1 MKKVFF
7 ALLLTVIL
15 CGLPGCTSSRVAV
28 KTEAEQQTRKTEVT
42 DSSRTEQTK
51 TTDQLTAVLSS
62 NEQQTVVI
70 EFEEWEYYPASEDT
84 TETQGSNPETYM
96 NAGEREE
103 KPPNAGS
110 VKRHKKG
117 TITINGKKETTEQK
131 EQASVTETNIQETGS
146 REATIDESTKEKT
159 STKKDSRKAY
169 VWIALGLLCAVL
181 LIGAGI
187 YLARR
192 Q

>member
-1 MKKVFF
+1 MLSACLRYYHVYV
-7 ALLLTVIL
+7 LRHMLIL
-15 CGLPGCTSSRVAV
+15 SYDI
-28 KTEAEQQTRKTEVT
+28 KQ
-42 DSSRTEQTK
+42 
-51 TTDQLTAVLSS
+51 
-62 NEQQTVVI
+62 
-70 EFEEWEYYPASEDT
+70 
-84 TETQGSNPETYM
+84 
-96 NAGEREE
+96 
-103 KPPNAGS
+103 
-110 VKRHKKG
+110 G

-187 YLARR
+187 YLAR
-192 Q
+192 QK